1 MSMYYEDVEV
11 GAEFE
16 SPGRTVTEADVV
28 GFAALSGDWNAIHTD
43 AVFASGTRFGQRIAH
58 GVFGIALATGLSTRL
73 GLFGETTVA
82 LLSVEWKFR
91 APVFIGDTLR
101 LRVRVVSKRLTSRG
115 DTGVLERQM
124 ALVNQRGEVVQE
136 GTMPILV
143 RVRAPRAAAPE
154 AGR

>member
-28 GFAALSGDWNAIHTD
+28 GFAALSGDWNVIHTD
-43 AVFASGTRFGQRIAH
+43 AVFAAATRFGRRIAH
-58 GVFGIALATGLSTRL
+58 GAFGIALATGLAARL
-73 GLFGETTVA
+73 GLFSDTTVA
-82 LLSVEWKFR
+82 LLGVDWKFR

-101 LRVRVVSKRLTSRG
+101 LRVRIASKRLTARG
-115 DTGVLERQM
+115 DAGVLEREM

>member
-28 GFAALSGDWNAIHTD
+28 GFAALSGDWNVIHTD
-43 AVFASGTRFGQRIAH
+43 AVFAAATRFGRRIAH
-58 GVFGIALATGLSTRL
+58 GAFGIALATGLAARL
-73 GLFGETTVA
+73 GLFTDTTVA
-82 LLSVEWKFR
+82 LLGVDWKFR

-101 LRVRVVSKRLTSRG
+101 LRVRIASKRLTARG
-115 DTGVLERQM
+115 DAGVLEREM
-124 ALVNQRGEVVQE
+124 TLVNQRGEVVQE